1 MVSKFSD
8 VAVGLSADK
17 LGFRDYAEGVIATL
31 ESLSKEDTP
40 FTIGIFGSWGS
51 GKTSFM
57 QIMQELLESRGY
69 ETIFFNSWEYGNEE
83 KLWIPFMIKV
93 VDELFEDGVVKKD
106 LIRNVALFSTD
117 VVLQTGTQG
126 RVSTGAISNLIDR
139 SRKNRVFKNWLDNDT
154 KTVIERVT
162 KIEEFKKRIKE
173 RAEGSYLFSI
183 DTPVL
188 EKLFSHCKLSIRA
201 IAKRCRKVNFY
212 HINKYKEDLD
222 NDVIPKKLKR
232 EFKANELSK
241 AKENFEKHPK
251 TFKYSP
257 KVHKERSRSDNAL
270 KEKDKWVIPYG
281 DGIYIVK
288 KEDDKIKI
296 YEKSKKGKIIIFIDD
311 LDRIP
316 EKMVDF
322 LNSLKTFL
330 DIKGCIFVLGCDYK
344 ILDSALKQMY
354 KEEKEEKEGIY
365 KDYFD
370 KIVQT
375 EFYIPKIS
383 EQAIKNYLSFLTGW
397 DDKEIEECTLLVIH
411 SIGGN
416 PRKIKRVV
424 NATMLIKSVFEKK
437 LATFLQAFE
446 RPKLREMYLF
456 SWDNVPGNDSER
468 LLIFLLDD
476 LDIDWAEN
484 AEIRKSDDG
493 KIICIFKDE
502 NSAEIMIDEEKEKA
516 TLKIGDGK
524 IIDLKVKKENGK
536 EFSRIFTPAE
546 VFDLLFDKKVLFK
559 LVCMREQWPI
569 FYEDILSE
577 EKKQDVLISLQDSD
591 FTTGMSKLL
600 GTAKEIVISELLSAT
615 KEQGD
620 KVKKH
625 LENFSIFLNDY
636 PIFHGVEDLKTYLIL
651 LEISSPEA
659 GISLEYPEPAKLPIH
674 LFNRYMLFERINKG
688 KVEERIIEKKI
699 NQMDWKNSLGAY
711 NFFIRVI
718 RAFGYDNL
726 LRDLFEKYQV
736 QIAERITASTNPHS
750 IGWLLFSVIRIDKR
764 TARGIL
770 NKTSDT
776 YAGKISAS
784 TDPEAI
790 GALLYAVKQ
799 IEEETA
805 RGILNQTKDSI
816 ADKIRDSSDL
826 GAIGGLL
833 SSVSWIDKETARG
846 ILNKTS
852 DTYAGKIN
860 ASTDPEAIGGLL
872 SSVSR
877 IEEETARGILNKTSD
892 TYAGK
897 ISAST
902 DPEAIGALLYAVR
915 QIEEETARGILDQ
928 TKDPIT
934 DKIRDSSDL
943 GAIGGLLSSVI
954 RIEEET
960 ARGILNKTSDTYADK
975 IRDSSDLGAIKW
987 LLDRVSGIEEE
998 TARVLLN
1005 QTKDSI
1011 ADKIRAST
1019 DLWAIRVLLNC
1030 VSGIEEETARVLL
1043 NQTKDSIA
1051 DKIRTSTDP
1060 RAIIGLL
1067 NCVSGIDK
1075 ETARVL
1081 LNQTKDS
1088 IADKI
1093 RASTNLG
1100 EIEWLLGRVRG
1111 IEEETARGI
1120 LNQTKDS
1127 IADKIRA
1134 NTDLGAIG
1142 RLLGRVSGID
1152 NEIARGILN
1161 QTKDSIAEKIR
1172 ASTVPL
1178 PKIWLLKSVRKID
1191 PKTAEWLEKET

>member
-8 VAVGLSADK
+8 GAVGLSADK

-31 ESLSKEDTP
+31 ESLSKDDTP

-57 QIMQELLESRGY
+57 QIMRELLESRDY

-126 RVSTGAISNLIDR
+126 RVSTGAISNLIER
-139 SRKNRVFKNWLDNDT
+139 SRKNRVFKNWLDKDT

-162 KIEEFKKRIKE
+162 KIEEFKKRIKG

-188 EKLFSHCKLSIRA
+188 EKLFSYCKVSIRA
-201 IAKRCRKVNFY
+201 IAKRCRKVNVY

-383 EQAIKNYLSFLTGW
+383 EQAIKKYLSFLTGW
-397 DDKEIEECTLLVIH
+397 DDKEIEECTQLVIH

-424 NATMLIKSVFEKK
+424 NATLLIKSVFEKR

-476 LDIDWAEN
+476 LDIDWAGN

-493 KIICIFKDE
+493 KIIYIFKDE
-502 NSAEIMIDEEKEKA
+502 NSAEIMIDEENKKA

-536 EFSRIFTPAE
+536 LNIYREMIERGVEGKEGAPEEPMALKSEFSRIFTPAE

-569 FYEDILSE
+569 FYEDILNK

-591 FTTGMSKLL
+591 FTTGMSKVL
-600 GTAKEIVISELLSAT
+600 GTAKEIDISELLSAT

-620 KVKKH
+620 KFKKH
-625 LENFSIFLNDY
+625 VENFSIFLNDY
-636 PIFHGVEDLKTYLIL
+636 PRFQDVGDLKTYLTL

-659 GISLEYPEPAKLPIH
+659 GISLEYAEPAKLPIN

-688 KVEERIIEKKI
+688 KVEEGIIREKI
-699 NQMDWKNSLGAY
+699 NQMDWESNLGSY
-711 NFFIRVI
+711 NFFIHVLS
-718 RAFGYDNL
+718 AFGYDNSL
-726 LRDLFEKYQV
+726 KGLFEDEKKLTQL
-736 QIAERITASTNPHS
+736 AEKIKASIDPS
-750 IGWLLFSVIRIDKR
+750 AVGKLLENVILIDTD
-764 TARGIL
+764 TARGLISET
-770 NKTSDT
+770 KDT
-776 YAGKISAS
+776 Y
-784 TDPEAI
+784 
-790 GALLYAVKQ
+790 V
-799 IEEETA
+799 
-805 RGILNQTKDSI
+805 R
-816 ADKIRDSSDL
+816 KIRDSADA
-826 GAIGGLL
+826 GAIGTLL
-833 SSVSWIDKETARG
+833 LNVLWIDK
-846 ILNKTS
+846 K
-852 DTYAGKIN
+852 
-860 ASTDPEAIGGLL
+860 
-872 SSVSR
+872 
-877 IEEETARGILNKTSD
+877 
-892 TYAGK
+892 
-897 ISAST
+897 
-902 DPEAIGALLYAVR
+902 
-915 QIEEETARGILDQ
+915 Q
-928 TKDPIT
+928 
-934 DKIRDSSDL
+934 
-943 GAIGGLLSSVI
+943 
-954 RIEEET
+954 
-960 ARGILNKTSDTYADK
+960 
-975 IRDSSDLGAIKW
+975 
-987 LLDRVSGIEEE
+987 RVNSY
-998 TARVLLN
+998 
-1005 QTKDSI
+1005 
-1011 ADKIRAST
+1011 
-1019 DLWAIRVLLNC
+1019 
-1030 VSGIEEETARVLL
+1030 
-1043 NQTKDSIA
+1043 
-1051 DKIRTSTDP
+1051 
-1060 RAIIGLL
+1060 
-1067 NCVSGIDK
+1067 
-1075 ETARVL
+1075 
-1081 LNQTKDS
+1081 
-1088 IADKI
+1088 
-1093 RASTNLG
+1093 
-1100 EIEWLLGRVRG
+1100 
-1111 IEEETARGI
+1111 
-1120 LNQTKDS
+1120 
-1127 IADKIRA
+1127 
-1134 NTDLGAIG
+1134 
-1142 RLLGRVSGID
+1142 
-1152 NEIARGILN
+1152 
-1161 QTKDSIAEKIR
+1161 
-1172 ASTVPL
+1172 
-1178 PKIWLLKSVRKID
+1178 
-1191 PKTAEWLEKET
+1191 

>member
-8 VAVGLSADK
+8 VAVGLSEDR

-31 ESLSKEDTP
+31 ESLSTP

-93 VDELFEDGVVKKD
+93 VDALFKDGVVKKD

-126 RVSTGAISNLIDR
+126 RVSTGAISNLIER
-139 SRKNRVFKNWLDNDT
+139 SRKNRVFKNWLDKDT

-162 KIEEFKKRIKE
+162 KIEEFKKRIKG

-188 EKLFSHCKLSIRA
+188 EKLFSYCKVSIRA
-201 IAKRCRKVNFY
+201 IAKRCRKVNVY

-241 AKENFEKHPK
+241 AKEIFEKHPK
-251 TFKYSP
+251 TFKCSP

-296 YEKSKKGKIIIFIDD
+296 YEKSKKGKTIIFIDD

-344 ILDSALKQMY
+344 ILDRALKQMY
-354 KEEKEEKEGIY
+354 KVEKEGIY

-383 EQAIKNYLSFLTGW
+383 ELAIKKYLQFLTGW
-397 DDKEIEECTLLVIH
+397 DDKEIEECTQLVIH

-424 NATMLIKSVFEKK
+424 NATMLIKSVFETR

-446 RPKLREMYLF
+446 SPELREMYLF

-476 LDIDWAEN
+476 LNIDWAEN
-484 AEIRKSDDG
+484 AEIRKSNDG

-502 NSAEIMIDEEKEKA
+502 NSAEIMIDEENKKA

-536 EFSRIFTPAE
+536 LNIYREMIERGVEGKEGAPEEPMALKSEITRIFTPAE

-591 FTTGMSKLL
+591 TM
-600 GTAKEIVISELLSAT
+600 ADISELYNTS

-620 KVKKH
+620 KIK
-625 LENFSIFLNDY
+625 ENIENLPVFIKDTPTFQRE
-636 PIFHGVEDLKTYLIL
+636 GDLKTYLIL

-674 LFNRYMLFERINKG
+674 LFNRYMFFERINKG

-699 NQMDWKNSLGAY
+699 NQMDWVSSLGTY
-711 NFFIRVI
+711 NFFIQVI

-726 LRDLFEKYQV
+726 LKGLFEDEKKLTQL
-736 QIAERITASTNPHS
+736 AEKIKASRDPKATGMLLHS
-750 IGWLLFSVIRIDKR
+750 VRVINKKKASGLLREIKNTLAKKIISSIDPSAVGKLLENVILIDTD
-764 TARGIL
+764 TARGLISETKDTYVRKIIDSADAGAIGTLLL
-770 NKTSDT
+770 NVLWIDKKTASKLLLETKDTYVRKIIDSADVGAIGALLGHVWNIEDMTASDYDTAIKLLDETKDT
-776 YAGKISAS
+776 YAEKIIAS

-790 GALLYAVKQ
+790 GVLLH
-799 IEEETA
+799 
-805 RGILNQTKDSI
+805 
-816 ADKIRDSSDL
+816 
-826 GAIGGLL
+826 
-833 SSVSWIDKETARG
+833 SVSLIVERTAGELLDKT
-846 ILNKTS
+846 K
-852 DTYAGKIN
+852 DTYAEKII
-860 ASTDPEAIGGLL
+860 ASTDP
-872 SSVSR
+872 
-877 IEEETARGILNKTSD
+877 
-892 TYAGK
+892 
-897 ISAST
+897 
-902 DPEAIGALLYAVR
+902 
-915 QIEEETARGILDQ
+915 
-928 TKDPIT
+928 
-934 DKIRDSSDL
+934 
-943 GAIGGLLSSVI
+943 
-954 RIEEET
+954 
-960 ARGILNKTSDTYADK
+960 
-975 IRDSSDLGAIKW
+975 
-987 LLDRVSGIEEE
+987 
-998 TARVLLN
+998 
-1005 QTKDSI
+1005 
-1011 ADKIRAST
+1011 
-1019 DLWAIRVLLNC
+1019 
-1030 VSGIEEETARVLL
+1030 
-1043 NQTKDSIA
+1043 
-1051 DKIRTSTDP
+1051 
-1060 RAIIGLL
+1060 
-1067 NCVSGIDK
+1067 
-1075 ETARVL
+1075 
-1081 LNQTKDS
+1081 
-1088 IADKI
+1088 
-1093 RASTNLG
+1093 
-1100 EIEWLLGRVRG
+1100 
-1111 IEEETARGI
+1111 
-1120 LNQTKDS
+1120 
-1127 IADKIRA
+1127 
-1134 NTDLGAIG
+1134 GAIG
-1142 RLLGRVSGID
+1142 RLLRSVREID
-1152 NEIARGILN
+1152 KRTAGELLNE
-1161 QTKDSIAEKIR
+1161 TKDTYVEKIR
-1172 ASTVPL
+1172 DSANTFAIGV
-1178 PKIWLLKSVRKID
+1178 LLRSVRKID
-1191 PKTAEWLEKET
+1191 EETGSGLLNETKDTYVEKIRDSANTFAIGWLLGSVREIDPETAEWLEKETNVESKDK

>member
-8 VAVGLSADK
+8 GAVGLSADK

-31 ESLSKEDTP
+31 ESLSKDDTP

-57 QIMQELLESRGY
+57 QIMRELLESRDY

-126 RVSTGAISNLIDR
+126 RVSTGAISNLIER
-139 SRKNRVFKNWLDNDT
+139 SRKNRVFKNWLDKDT

-162 KIEEFKKRIKE
+162 KIEEFKKRIKG

-188 EKLFSHCKLSIRA
+188 EKLFSYCKVSIRA
-201 IAKRCRKVNFY
+201 IAKRCRKVNVY

-383 EQAIKNYLSFLTGW
+383 EQAIKKYLSFLTGW
-397 DDKEIEECTLLVIH
+397 DDKEIEECTQLVIH

-424 NATMLIKSVFEKK
+424 NATLLIKSVFEKR

-476 LDIDWAEN
+476 LDIDWAGN

-493 KIICIFKDE
+493 KIIYIFKDE
-502 NSAEIMIDEEKEKA
+502 NSAEIMIDEENKKA

-536 EFSRIFTPAE
+536 LNIYREMIERGVEGKEGAPEEPMALKSEFSRIFTPAE

-569 FYEDILSE
+569 FYEDILNK

-591 FTTGMSKLL
+591 FTTGMSKVL
-600 GTAKEIVISELLSAT
+600 GTAKEIDISELLSAT

-620 KVKKH
+620 KFKKH
-625 LENFSIFLNDY
+625 VENFSIFLNDY
-636 PIFHGVEDLKTYLIL
+636 PRFQDVGDLKTYLTL

-659 GISLEYPEPAKLPIH
+659 GISLEYAEPAKLPIN

-688 KVEERIIEKKI
+688 KVEEGIIREKI
-699 NQMDWKNSLGAY
+699 NQMDWESNLGSY
-711 NFFIRVI
+711 NFFIHVLS
-718 RAFGYDNL
+718 AFGYDNSL
-726 LRDLFEKYQV
+726 KGLFEDEKKLTQL
-736 QIAERITASTNPHS
+736 AEKIKASIDPS
-750 IGWLLFSVIRIDKR
+750 AVGKLLENVILIDTD
-764 TARGIL
+764 TARGLISET
-770 NKTSDT
+770 KDT
-776 YAGKISAS
+776 Y
-784 TDPEAI
+784 
-790 GALLYAVKQ
+790 V
-799 IEEETA
+799 
-805 RGILNQTKDSI
+805 R
-816 ADKIRDSSDL
+816 KIRDRAAA
-826 GAIGGLL
+826 GAIGTLL
-833 SSVSWIDKETARG
+833 LNVLWIDK
-846 ILNKTS
+846 K
-852 DTYAGKIN
+852 
-860 ASTDPEAIGGLL
+860 
-872 SSVSR
+872 
-877 IEEETARGILNKTSD
+877 
-892 TYAGK
+892 
-897 ISAST
+897 
-902 DPEAIGALLYAVR
+902 
-915 QIEEETARGILDQ
+915 Q
-928 TKDPIT
+928 
-934 DKIRDSSDL
+934 
-943 GAIGGLLSSVI
+943 
-954 RIEEET
+954 
-960 ARGILNKTSDTYADK
+960 
-975 IRDSSDLGAIKW
+975 
-987 LLDRVSGIEEE
+987 RVNSY
-998 TARVLLN
+998 
-1005 QTKDSI
+1005 
-1011 ADKIRAST
+1011 
-1019 DLWAIRVLLNC
+1019 
-1030 VSGIEEETARVLL
+1030 
-1043 NQTKDSIA
+1043 
-1051 DKIRTSTDP
+1051 
-1060 RAIIGLL
+1060 
-1067 NCVSGIDK
+1067 
-1075 ETARVL
+1075 
-1081 LNQTKDS
+1081 
-1088 IADKI
+1088 
-1093 RASTNLG
+1093 
-1100 EIEWLLGRVRG
+1100 
-1111 IEEETARGI
+1111 
-1120 LNQTKDS
+1120 
-1127 IADKIRA
+1127 
-1134 NTDLGAIG
+1134 
-1142 RLLGRVSGID
+1142 
-1152 NEIARGILN
+1152 
-1161 QTKDSIAEKIR
+1161 
-1172 ASTVPL
+1172 
-1178 PKIWLLKSVRKID
+1178 
-1191 PKTAEWLEKET
+1191 